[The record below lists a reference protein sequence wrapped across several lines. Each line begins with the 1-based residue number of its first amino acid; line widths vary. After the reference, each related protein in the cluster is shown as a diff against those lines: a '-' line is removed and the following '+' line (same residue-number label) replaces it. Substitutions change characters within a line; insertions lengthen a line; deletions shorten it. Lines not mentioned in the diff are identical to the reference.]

1 MQENPTIPIA
11 PEICS
16 KEHYMDVRENRKA
29 GGDKYSK
36 EYTALIGYC
45 ASFGGNI
52 SMAGLDKIRLGK
64 EIFIMSE

>member
-1 MQENPTIPIA
+1 
-11 PEICS
+11 
-16 KEHYMDVRENRKA
+16 MDVRENRKA
-29 GGDKYSK
+29 GGGKYSK